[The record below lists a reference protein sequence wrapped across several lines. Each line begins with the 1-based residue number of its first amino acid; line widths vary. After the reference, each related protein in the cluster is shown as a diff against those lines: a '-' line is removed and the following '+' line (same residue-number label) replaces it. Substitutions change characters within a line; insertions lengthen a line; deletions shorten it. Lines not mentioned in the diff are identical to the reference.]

1 MNAQNITAAR
11 ELLKNFPLLAATTA
25 IGQIA
30 AMLALD
36 WSTAESVYNS
46 VVGG

>member
-1 MNAQNITAAR
+1 MNTANITAAR
-11 ELLKNFPLLAATTA
+11 ELLKNFPLLSSISA

-36 WSTAESVYNS
+36 WATAEQVYNS
-46 VVGG
+46 VVGA